1 MRRFYYTEG
10 DCPGFIEMH
19 AEWSGEGDNDTT
31 VIAFSQSEGNGVG
44 LQTFE
49 VVGAIEWNEFVRA
62 IRNLDLARKG
72 EPPLP
77 SRFDENGDALG
88 DGADGV
94 IAAR

>member
-1 MRRFYYTEG
+1 MRRFYTEG

-19 AEWSGEGDNDTT
+19 AEWSGEGDNNTT
-31 VIAFSQSEGNGVG
+31 TITFSQNNGMPA
-44 LQTFE
+44 QTIR
-49 VVGAIEWNEFVRA
+49 VTGSIEWNAFVRA

-77 SRFDENGDALG
+77 SQFDDEDELG
-88 DGADGV
+88 DGAAQGV